1 MKKSKIFDSGFS
13 DWTPKQLPDLTG
25 KTFLITGGN
34 SGVGLEAA
42 KILAKANANTI
53 IACRNPTKAKQA
65 VTEIATLGFGN
76 AESVQLDLASMESV
90 RSAATEVRTRYAKL
104 DGLINNA
111 GIMAPPQTKTVDGFE
126 LQLAT
131 NHLGHF
137 LFASLL
143 LDILEKSSG
152 RIVVVSS
159 IVHKSGDINF
169 DDLML
174 NKSYSPSKA
183 YNQAKLANLMFALE
197 LDRKLKT
204 SGSSVSCV
212 ACHPGF
218 SATKLQSTGP
228 KGPMKLVFKTLSFLM
243 AQSPDKGAIP
253 TVLSAAG
260 VEALPGAYYGPQSM
274 DEARGKVSDAIVAEQ
289 AQNQKAA
296 ARLWLE
302 SEKLV
307 KQKWSFCS

>member
-1 MKKSKIFDSGFS
+1 MKKSKLFDSGFS
-13 DWTPKQLPDLTG
+13 DWTPKQLPNLTG

-34 SGVGLEAA
+34 SGIGLEAA
-42 KILAKANANTI
+42 KMLAKANANI
-53 IACRNPTKAKQA
+53 VIACRNPAKAQQA
-65 VTEIATLGFGN
+65 VTEIATLGSGDTD
-76 AESVQLDLASMESV
+76 SVQLDLSSMESV
-90 RSAATEVRTRYAKL
+90 RSAATEINTRFSKL

-111 GIMAPPQTKTVDGFE
+111 GIMATPQTNTVDGFE

-143 LDILEKSSG
+143 LGLLEQSSG

-159 IVHKSGDINF
+159 IVHKSGEIDF
-169 DDLML
+169 DDIML
-174 NKSYSPSKA
+174 SKTYSPSKA

-197 LDRKLKT
+197 LDRKLKS

-243 AQSPDKGAIP
+243 AQSPEKGAIP
-253 TVLSAAG
+253 TALAAAG
-260 VEALPGAYYGPQSM
+260 VEAVPGAYYGPQSM

-289 AQNQKAA
+289 ALDQKAA
-296 ARLWLE
+296 ARLWFE

-307 KQKWSFCS
+307 KQKWSFFS